1 MFFLQILVDGLL
13 QGGVYALMAIGL
25 SLILGVLRIINLAH
39 GNLVV
44 IGMYT
49 SYGLFSF
56 LGIDPYLS
64 ILGSAVIAFF
74 LGYFIQW
81 SILNPIVNAPEEMT
95 VLVTLGI
102 GLIIQNLLLMAFGPD
117 YYTVNTSYRL
127 ETFMLGTVRFD
138 IPKLL
143 AFLSS
148 LMIVA
153 IFFLF
158 MEKTDLGRTIRA
170 ATDNR
175 EAAMLM
181 GVNVSRIYCIAFGI
195 GTVMATVAGSSIST
209 FIPTSQDAGTL
220 FTMASFVIVI
230 AGGIGSHLGPLFG
243 GLLVGVLEEAG
254 GFLFSG
260 SLKQIMSLGLLVIIL
275 LLRPQGLFGK
285 ET

>member
-1 MFFLQILVDGLL
+1 MFFLQVMVDGLL

-49 SYGLFSF
+49 SYGLFF
-56 LGIDPYLS
+56 FWGIDPYLS
-64 ILGSAVIAFF
+64 ILCSAFIAFV
-74 LGYFIQW
+74 LGYIIQW

-127 ETFMLGTVRFD
+127 ETFMLGAVRID
-138 IPKLL
+138 IPKLF

-148 LMIVA
+148 LTIVA

-175 EAAMLM
+175 EAAMLV
-181 GVNVSRIYCIAFGI
+181 GVNVTRIYCISFGI
-195 GTVMATVAGSSIST
+195 GTAMATVAGSSIST
-209 FIPTSQDAGTL
+209 FIPTSQDAGTM

-230 AGGIGSHLGPLFG
+230 AGGIGSHLGPLLG
-243 GLLVGVLEEAG
+243 GLLVGVLEEIG
-254 GFLFSG
+254 GILFLG
-260 SLKQIMSLGLLVIIL
+260 SLKQIMSLGLLVVIL
-275 LLRPQGLFGK
+275 LFRPKGLFGK
-285 ET
+285 EA

>member
-1 MFFLQILVDGLL
+1 MILLQVLVDGLL

-25 SLILGVLRIINLAH
+25 SLILGVLRVINLAH

-49 SYGLFSF
+49 SYWLFSL

-64 ILGSAVIAFF
+64 ILGSAFIAFF

-95 VLVTLGI
+95 VLVTLGV

-127 ETFMLGTVRFD
+127 ETFMVGAIRLDV
-138 IPKLL
+138 PKLL

-148 LMIVA
+148 LVIVT

-181 GVNVSRIYCIAFGI
+181 GVNVGRIYCIAFGV

-209 FIPTSQDAGTL
+209 FIPTSQDAGIL

-230 AGGIGSHLGPLFG
+230 AGGIGSHLGPLLG
-243 GLLVGVLEEAG
+243 GLLVGVLEEIG
-254 GFLFSG
+254 GVLFSG
-260 SLKQIMSLGLLVIIL
+260 SLKQVMSLGLLVIIL

-285 ET
+285 EA